1 MTHTT
6 LHATSHHP
14 HTRPGLYQRVT
25 TSATSMQTLPHKPHT
40 MAWKYR
46 RNSHTWIQF
55 AKKLIQVLSL
65 ITQLRS
71 LKIISKPYEKSKHTK
86 KSISLFNF
94 RNRNHFIREENNH
107 QVSVI
112 NGQVNPQWA
121 EDRMAPPPPPPL
133 LNFSFMP
140 EAASNKSVWAHCEY
154 LLEPTSLNNKIVSRQ
169 TDMTN
174 FHWFLL
180 RIQC

>member
-6 LHATSHHP
+6 LHATLHHP
-14 HTRPGLYQRVT
+14 HTRLGFYQRVT
-25 TSATSMQTLPHKPHT
+25 TSATSMQTLPHKLHT

-65 ITQLRS
+65 ITQLGS

-86 KSISLFNF
+86 KVSLFNF
-94 RNRNHFIREENNH
+94 RNRNNFIWEVNSH

-112 NGQVNPQWA
+112 NGQVNHQWA
-121 EDRMAPPPPPPL
+121 EKRMAPPPSL
-133 LNFSFMP
+133 LNFSFMA
-140 EAASNKSVWAHCEY
+140 EAANNKSVWVYCEY
-154 LLEPTSLNNKIVSRQ
+154 LLEPTSLNKKIVSRE
-169 TDMTN
+169 TNMTN
-174 FHWFLL
+174 FQWFLL
-180 RIQC
+180 IIQC